1 MRREDIKTVDQY
13 VLSQLFECQDHN
25 EDLESQ
31 LAMKDKRIEEL
42 MTSIATTQK
51 VICTLKKY
59 VSLNDDNDVI
69 RFDYIMNSQYNETRA
84 DDFKLIFEALNLG
97 DLIEEGG
104 EKSDN

>member
-13 VLSQLFECQDHN
+13 VLAQLFECQDHN

-31 LAMKDKRIEEL
+31 LAMKDKRIDEL
-42 MTSIATTQK
+42 MDSIATTQK

-59 VSLNDDNDVI
+59 VSLHGESQAI
-69 RFDYIMNSQYNETRA
+69 WFDSIYNSNIDEEKTADYN
-84 DDFKLIFEALNLG
+84 LIFDALNLG